1 MLYFVFS
8 PSCCCCLVFRPP
20 EPVSLSTDGEG
31 IGWRVIILG
40 IGGLPWRQEASLG
53 AGPTFNAS
61 SLGCRLV
68 SLSVGVRGK
77 QIIQDGFTLAGQ
89 YFKSWGKK
97 QHISDKFTS
106 FFPHNIVISVIQFTK
121 VLLLKFITTICSQ
134 MVENMMNMSDFHP
147 THGYLLSFPAARLW
161 SRCSAISEQ
170 ILRK

>member
-106 FFPHNIVISVIQFTK
+106 FFSSQYRHISDPVHK
-121 VLLLKFITTICSQ
+121 SSSSQ
-134 MVENMMNMSDFHP
+134 VHHHD
-147 THGYLLSFPAARLW
+147 LLSNGRE
-161 SRCSAISEQ
+161 RDEHE
-170 ILRK
+170 